1 MPVIEV
7 FEPKELGPKSWGRE
21 MLVARTSTTMAKVL
35 YMNAGHAG
43 PLQFHERKDE
53 CFYLLSGQAWVS
65 SMRSGKLDRELMN
78 PGQSFYIP
86 PGAVHKVEAI
96 TDCVLIE
103 SSNVVFDD
111 RVAVE

>member
-1 MPVIEV
+1 MPVIES
-7 FEPKELGPKSWGRE
+7 FEPREVAPKSWGRE
-21 MLVARTSTTMAKVL
+21 MLVAQTPTTMAKVL
-35 YMNAGHAG
+35 YMNAGYAG
-43 PLQFHERKDE
+43 PLQYHEKKDE
-53 CFYLLSGQAWVS
+53 CFFLMSGQAWVY
-65 SMRSGKLDRELMN
+65 SMRTGTLAKELMN

-96 TDCVLIE
+96 TDCVFVE